1 MTGSCQ
7 IFVRQ
12 LANGSHAV
20 ALLNTSDKPLV
31 LTADFA
37 RLGIPGKYTIRD
49 VWQHKD
55 IARNASKWKGRVM
68 PHETRVLVVK

>member
-1 MTGSCQ
+1 MLFRS
-7 IFVRQ
+7 
-12 LANGSHAV
+12 
-20 ALLNTSDKPLV
+20 LV